1 MTGID
6 SEKFNKP
13 ENLSE
18 DGVKAY
24 DTIMKLLKAED
35 AERHFK
41 IDSGGCTTFY
51 GPKQWKERGE
61 RYGAESLLIVCHDG
75 GDMAS
80 YFDYDCEDYKAIDR
94 MRKALYEVG
103 LFAECCTGW
112 YTAIYKI

>member
-24 DTIMKLLKAED
+24 DTIMKFLKAED

-41 IDSGGCTTFY
+41 IDSGGCTTFSSPKSY
-51 GPKQWKERGE
+51 GTK
-61 RYGAESLLIVCHDG
+61 SLLIVYHDG
-75 GDMAS
+75 GDMEN
-80 YFDYDCEDYKAIDR
+80 YFNYDREDYKAINR
-94 MRKALYEVG
+94 MDKALHEAG